1 VVLWLKSPC
10 ELVIWYLLPSLRS
23 ELAKELIKLG
33 LSQKEA
39 ANRLGI
45 SEAAISHYTKGKRGK
60 KIDLDKETKNE
71 IKKLANEMFSSLS
84 EKNSILKICEIC
96 TKVRRNE
103 ILCNLHKSLD
113 SIPADCKACL
123 QLLGIKSF

>member
-1 VVLWLKSPC
+1 MFVVLCLKSPC
-10 ELVIWYLLPSLRS
+10 ELVIWYLLPTVRS

-39 ANRLGI
+39 ASRLGI

-71 IKKLANEMFSSLS
+71 IRKLANEMVSSVM
-84 EKNSILKICEIC
+84 KR
-96 TKVRRNE
+96 TR
-103 ILCNLHKSLD
+103 
-113 SIPADCKACL
+113 
-123 QLLGIKSF
+123 F

>member
-1 VVLWLKSPC
+1 MFVVLCLKSPC
-10 ELVIWYLLPSLRS
+10 ELVIWYLLPTVRS

-39 ANRLGI
+39 ASRLGI

-71 IKKLANEMFSSLS
+71 IRKLANEMVSSGD
-84 EKNSILKICEIC
+84 EANSILKTCEIC
-96 TKVRRNE
+96 IKVRKTE
-103 ILCNLHKSLD
+103 LLCKLHKSLGSVPD
-113 SIPADCKACL
+113 DCKACSEL
-123 QLLGIKSF
+123 FKET